1 MRQLSGLD
9 SAFLNLENATQ
20 FGHVSGLSI
29 FARPDTPGY
38 QPYAAWKEQLEQRL
52 HLLEPLR
59 RRLAEV
65 PLGLD
70 HPFWINDPDF
80 DLQFHVRHT
89 AVPPPGSDQQLANVV
104 GRIVARPL
112 DRRRPLWLSYVIE
125 GLADDR
131 FAVLTVFHHAAVD
144 GASGMELLTLML
156 DQHPE
161 GGEISPPAEAWEAE
175 AVPSDV
181 QLLARTTVGLA
192 RKPVRAV
199 LLGARTALEVGQATR
214 NPVLIAS
221 ANRVRRSL
229 RGPLGTIVN
238 LGRNRGE
245 DRDRP
250 PRLPSVRP
258 PRTPFNRPIG
268 PHRSL
273 AIGSASLDAARAI
286 KKAHGVTVN
295 DVVLAVCAGGLRG
308 WLTSHDELPDEPL
321 VALVPVSIRNG
332 KESDRWTNRVSMLS
346 TVLPTD
352 EPDPLERLRRVHNAM
367 ASSKEIFGALPAE
380 RLTDFAEFPAPA
392 VFARAMRLSARL
404 HLGSRLVPGNLV
416 ISNVPGPRRPLY
428 AARGARLEHY
438 FPVSVITEG
447 QGLNITVQSYLDR
460 LDFGLLC
467 DPDLVPNVDAMLDAI
482 LAELD
487 ALTPTGGSSMEVA
500 GDAVPREGQA
510 ATALT
515 SPTDRLGGPS

>member
-29 FARPDTPGY
+29 FTRPEIPDY
-38 QPYAAWKEQLEQRL
+38 EPYAAWKEQLEERL

-70 HPFWINDPDF
+70 HPFWINDPHF

-89 AVPPPGSDQQLANVV
+89 AVPPPGSDEQLANVV

-156 DQHPE
+156 DEHPE
-161 GGEISPPAEAWEAE
+161 GTEIQPPAEPWEPE
-175 AVPSDV
+175 GEPTDLE
-181 QLLARTTVGLA
+181 LLARATVGLV
-192 RKPVRAV
+192 RKPARAA
-199 LLGARTALEVGQATR
+199 LLGARTARELGHATR
-214 NPVLIAS
+214 NPVLLGT
-221 ANRVRRSL
+221 ANQVRRSL
-229 RGPLGTIVN
+229 HGPLGTVLN

-245 DRDRP
+245 DRDP
-250 PRLPSVRP
+250 PPPLPSVRP
-258 PRTPFNRPIG
+258 PRTPFNRAIG
-268 PHRSL
+268 PHRKL
-273 AIGSASLDAARAI
+273 AIGSASLDAAKAI
-286 KKAHGVTVN
+286 KNAYGATVN
-295 DVVLAVCAGGLRG
+295 DVVLAVCAGGLRT
-308 WLTSHDELPDEPL
+308 WLERHEALPDAPL
-321 VALVPVSIRNG
+321 VALVPVSIRTG
-332 KESDRWTNRVSMLS
+332 EETDRWTNRVSMLS

-352 EPDPLERLRRVHNAM
+352 EPDPVKRLRCVHEAM
-367 ASSKEIFGALPAE
+367 ASSKDIFRALPAE
-380 RLTDFAEFPAPA
+380 QLTDFAEFPPPT

-404 HLGSRLVPGNLV
+404 GLGSRLAPGNVV

-447 QGLNITVQSYLDR
+447 QGLNITVQSYLDH
-460 LDFGLLC
+460 LDFGLIC
-467 DPDLVPNVDAMLDAI
+467 DPELVPDVDLMLDAI
-482 LAELD
+482 LAD
-487 ALTPTGGSSMEVA
+487 VGALARSA
-500 GDAVPREGQA
+500 GFEPAGADEADSVTTRKRQHA
-510 ATALT
+510 
-515 SPTDRLGGPS
+515 